1 LIAINKA
8 LSLDPT
14 NEELITQQKEIAIME
29 KEIQSTKE
37 LAVKLQEKSAV
48 ASVKEIDELKSLF
61 ASFPVENSAV
71 QEELHSSVE
80 KKKSFADIIQRSVQL
95 IPIIQESF
103 QKQPLL
109 NVYFRESECF
119 SLLLQWIKFISS
131 LTTSWSDLFPS
142 LPAETVLSVYISV
155 ANKVLDEKRLAK
167 QIFLENKLYSVYK
180 ELLLASMSES
190 SLAMQSAIVECF
202 YFLVKDE
209 IHVKTKTLLFSDN
222 KLFGVLS
229 PLVGN
234 VINNQMTGVY
244 SKPSEDNVMKIMN
257 VLQNSSLIF
266 KELFFSAHEHDKN
279 TIKSLDSFLLM
290 NIIYSFGVALHYLT
304 NYPEA
309 NLKKECEKATEL
321 LIDCFVGFSQWD
333 SIKKF
338 FIDPLPVPSTAADS
352 KPTVISVIVDAIARH
367 SQFSVNGIAVLM
379 NASIDPVTTNSGF
392 TPEQLKEMTEYS
404 KKVKEIITSKKEGVS
419 LALSVL
425 SSVNQE
431 DNPLLTIPYKQRIY
445 ENNNLSLV
453 SEVDMIYYT
462 RKVGLLS
469 RLISMPSISQMILS
483 ETKSSER
490 KEVKDGKN
498 NQRISYG
505 FDYLQ
510 QLCSILF
517 ILVRPNHQ
525 DNALSAEQEN
535 SILHSTPKWVSDLLA
550 HFIRIIAHLF
560 AGNAKTILSNEML
573 KKVLYEEELLSSI
586 LFLLPMPR
594 MDCYEITDQTVT
606 LMPRFPGNALV
617 IGNIIH
623 ILLQFFNNEPQLTR
637 LLFEE
642 ILSLSKDNNNK
653 KKNSRYYTIEKS
665 ICAMATCQDIRV
677 RKNIAILL
685 AKACQIDAKIRERV
699 SYYRGLQMIVELQK
713 EL

>member
-1 LIAINKA
+1 
-8 LSLDPT
+8 
-14 NEELITQQKEIAIME
+14 ME
-29 KEIQSTKE
+29 KEIQSIKE

-61 ASFPVENSAV
+61 TSFPVENSAV
-71 QEELHSSVE
+71 QEELQSSAE
-80 KKKSFADIIQRSVQL
+80 KKKCVADVIQRSVQL
-95 IPIIQESF
+95 IPAIQESF
-103 QKQPLL
+103 QKQHLL
-109 NVYFRESECF
+109 TVYFRESECF
-119 SLLLQWIKFISS
+119 SLLLQWIKLVSS
-131 LTTSWSDLFPS
+131 LTTSWSVLFPS
-142 LPAETVLSVYISV
+142 LPAAETVLSVYISV

-167 QIFLENKLYSVYK
+167 QIFLDNKLYSVYK
-180 ELLLASMSES
+180 EVLLSSMSES
-190 SLAMQSAIVECF
+190 SLAVQSAIVECF

-209 IHVKTKTLLFSDN
+209 IHMKTKTLLFSDN

-229 PLVGN
+229 QLVGN

-244 SKPSEDNVMKIMN
+244 SKHSEDNVMKIMN
-257 VLQNSSLIF
+257 ILQNTSLIF

-304 NYPEA
+304 NCSEPS
-309 NLKKECEKATEL
+309 LKKECEKSTEL

-352 KPTVISVIVDAIARH
+352 KPTVISVMVDAIARH

-379 NASIDPVTTNSGF
+379 NSSIDPVTTNSGF

-404 KKVKEIITSKKEGVS
+404 KKVKEIITNKKEGVS

-425 SSVNQE
+425 SSSNQE
-431 DNPLLTIPYKQRIY
+431 DNPLLTVPYKQRIY

-483 ETKSSER
+483 ETQSSER
-490 KEVKDGKN
+490 KDGKN
-498 NQRISYG
+498 NKRISYG
-505 FDYLQ
+505 FDYFQ

-517 ILVRPNHQ
+517 ILVRPNQ
-525 DNALSAEQEN
+525 NDNALSAEQEN

-560 AGNAKTILSNEML
+560 AGNAKTIFGNEML

-606 LMPRFPGNALV
+606 LMPRFPGNGLV

-642 ILSLSKDNNNK
+642 ILSLSKDNTNNNK